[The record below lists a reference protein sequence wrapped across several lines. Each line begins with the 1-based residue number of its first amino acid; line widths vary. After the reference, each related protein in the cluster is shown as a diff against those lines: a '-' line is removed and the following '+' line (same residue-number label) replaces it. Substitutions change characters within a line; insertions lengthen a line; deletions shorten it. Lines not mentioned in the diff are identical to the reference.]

1 MAEVQEAT
9 IGVTVEYVVLD
20 TAGVALDISG
30 ATSKKLIFRKPN
42 GVVVSKDA
50 EYVTDGTDGKL
61 QYSCVVGDLS
71 PYGRWECQAYIVR
84 SGLDGRTERAEFSV
98 LKNL

>member
-1 MAEVQEAT
+1 MAEVQEST
-9 IGVTVEYVVLD
+9 VGVMVEYVVLD
-20 TAGVALDISG
+20 TDGDPLDISG
-30 ATSKKLIFRKPN
+30 ATTKKLIFRKPN
-42 GVVVSKDA
+42 GIVVTKDA
-50 EYVTDGTDGKL
+50 DYVTDGADGKL
-61 QYSCVVGDLS
+61 QYSCILGDLS